1 VIIALG
7 QRAKAAS
14 RLLAR
19 ASAAQKNAALHAI
32 ADGLQR
38 SQAEILAANAL
49 DLADGQAASL
59 SPALLDRLM
68 LDPSRLAGIAADT
81 RSVAALPDPVGQEFD
96 GRLLPNGLRIAR
108 RRTPLGV
115 LGVIYEARPNVTID
129 IAALSL
135 KTGNAAILRGGK
147 ETLRS
152 NLALVAVI
160 QAALEQTGLPADA
173 VLYIEDTDRSLIVEL
188 LRLDAYVDM
197 IIPRGGAALHKLCRQ
212 QATVPVMTGGL
223 GICHLFVDATA
234 DQAKSVEI
242 IHNAK
247 TQRPSVCNA
256 LDTVLV
262 HRDVAAEFLPRMA
275 ARLAADGV
283 ELRADPTALLILERA
298 LARSETGQSSETP
311 TGDGSPLTAHRSP
324 FTVHRSP
331 ITDHRSP
338 FTDHRLPLTPA
349 GPDDFDQEWMRL
361 VLGIKVVGGLDEAM
375 EHIAQHSTSHSD
387 GILTENHANAMR
399 FVAEVDSAAVF
410 VNASTRFND
419 GGQLGLGAE
428 VAVSTQK
435 LHARGPMGLQ
445 ELTTYKWVVFG
456 EGQVRA

>member
-1 VIIALG
+1 MPLSPLAPLG
-7 QRAKAAS
+7 QRAKAAG

-19 ASAAQKNAALHAI
+19 ASTAQKNAALQAI
-32 ADGLQR
+32 AAGLER
-38 SQAEILAANAL
+38 SQTQILAANAL
-49 DLADGQAASL
+49 DVADGQAAGL

-68 LDPSRLAGIAADT
+68 LNEQRLAGIAADT

-96 GRLLPNGLRIAR
+96 GRVLPNGLRIAR

-135 KTGNAAILRGGK
+135 KTSNAAILRGGK

-152 NLALVAVI
+152 NLTMIEVI
-160 QAALEQTGLPADA
+160 RAALEETGLPADA
-173 VLYIEDTDRSLIVEL
+173 VLYIEDTDRALIVEL

-197 IIPRGGAALHKLCRQ
+197 IIPRGGAALHKLCRE

-223 GICHLFVDATA
+223 GICHLFVDASA
-234 DQAKSVEI
+234 DQAKAVEI

-262 HRDVAAEFLPRMA
+262 QRDVAVEFIPKMA
-275 ARLAADGV
+275 ARLAGDGV

-298 LARSETGQSSETP
+298 LTSA
-311 TGDGSPLTAHRSP
+311 D
-324 FTVHRSP
+324 HRSP
-331 ITDHRSP
+331 ITDY
-338 FTDHRLPLTPA
+338 RLPVTPA

-361 VLGIKVVGGLDEAM
+361 VLGVKVVSGLDEAM
-375 EHIAQHSTSHSD
+375 DHIAQHSTAHSD
-387 GILTENHANAMR
+387 GILSESYANAMR
-399 FVAEVDSAAVF
+399 FVNEVDSAAVF

-445 ELTTYKWVVFG
+445 ELTTYKWVVYG
-456 EGQVRA
+456 EGQIRA